1 MTRFRLWHWVVATS
15 LTAAGAAALTIW
27 LTRPPKV
34 SATARPSAGACR
46 VAPRCRN
53 AGEAPAAALSTAPDA
68 VGRSRHRHP
77 RGSVLV
83 AGSSWTPRHTRCILI
98 A

>member
-34 SATARPSAGACR
+34 SHGERWRVPSR
-46 VAPRCRN
+46 
-53 AGEAPAAALSTAPDA
+53 AALPQC
-68 VGRSRHRHP
+68 G
-77 RGSVLV
+77 
-83 AGSSWTPRHTRCILI
+83 
-98 A
+98 